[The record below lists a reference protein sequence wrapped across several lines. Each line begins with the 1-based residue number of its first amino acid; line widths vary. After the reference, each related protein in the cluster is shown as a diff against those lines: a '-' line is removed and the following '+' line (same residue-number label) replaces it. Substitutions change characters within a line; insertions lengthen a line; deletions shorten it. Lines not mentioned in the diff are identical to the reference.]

1 LKVGNSK
8 IKQTQTQQSEI
19 LLDIENKN
27 NIFQLSTINYQL
39 STINY
44 QLSTI
49 NYQLSTINYQLF
61 IFISS
66 INANAK
72 QNLPHIT
79 NKTNHNIYKNLQF
92 EVL

>member
-1 LKVGNSK
+1 MKVGNSK

-49 NYQLSTINYQLF
+49 NFLYLYLQLMQTQNKICPTLQIKQITIFTKIY
-61 IFISS
+61 
-66 INANAK
+66 
-72 QNLPHIT
+72 NLRFY
-79 NKTNHNIYKNLQF
+79 NEIY
-92 EVL
+92 

>member
-27 NIFQLSTINYQL
+27 NIFQL